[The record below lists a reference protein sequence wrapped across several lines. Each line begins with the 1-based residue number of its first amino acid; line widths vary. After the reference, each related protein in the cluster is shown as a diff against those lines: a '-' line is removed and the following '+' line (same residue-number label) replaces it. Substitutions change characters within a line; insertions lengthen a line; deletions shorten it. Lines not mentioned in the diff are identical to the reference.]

1 MKTVYQSNYLTM
13 QYDAQKSLL
22 ITVWLS
28 ESEKLDDELIK
39 KEIENTSNITE
50 KYSPRFKIADDR
62 KRNFMYSIEIQKWV
76 ADKLKT
82 AYDNAGVEKFA
93 ILLPEDLV
101 NQISTEQ
108 TIAEAN
114 AIKDRVQQF
123 TSVEDA
129 MEWFGF

>member
-1 MKTVYQSNYLTM
+1 METVYQDNYLTM
-13 QYDAQKSLL
+13 QYDAQKNLL

-39 KEIENTSNITE
+39 QEIENTAKITE

-62 KRNFMYSIEIQKWV
+62 NRNFMYSIEIQKWV

-93 ILLPEDLV
+93 ILLPENII
-101 NQISTEQ
+101 NQVSTEQ

-114 AIKDRVQQF
+114 AIEDRVQQF
-123 TSVEDA
+123 TSIKDA

>member
-62 KRNFMYSIEIQKWV
+62 RRNFMYSIEIQKWV